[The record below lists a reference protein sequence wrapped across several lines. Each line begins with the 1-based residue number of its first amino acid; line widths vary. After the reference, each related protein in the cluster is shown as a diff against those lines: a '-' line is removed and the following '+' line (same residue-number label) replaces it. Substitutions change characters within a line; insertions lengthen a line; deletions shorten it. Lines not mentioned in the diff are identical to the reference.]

1 MNKQTVDDAIGYLSF
16 RMEEL
21 KQDDQFYF
29 NIVLKHIDKMDE
41 IINYIQHH
49 PNLIDEFHDL
59 INSDKDFNY
68 NENEFIE
75 WVQEIILNK

>member
-1 MNKQTVDDAIGYLSF
+1 MYKDTVDDAIGYLSF